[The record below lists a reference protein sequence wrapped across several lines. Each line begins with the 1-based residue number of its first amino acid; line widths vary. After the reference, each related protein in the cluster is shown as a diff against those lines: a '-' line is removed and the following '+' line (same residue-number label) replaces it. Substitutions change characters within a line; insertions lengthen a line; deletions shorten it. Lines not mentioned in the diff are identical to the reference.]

1 MRIAELAGRE
11 VTPALVR
18 LVEALDV
25 EAPSDYRELAALLAL
40 AWSEAPP
47 RRVGLGGGQGAG
59 KSTLARLVAE
69 ACTRLGI
76 STCVLGLDDF
86 YLDRSARRRL
96 AESTHPLLET
106 RGPPGTHD
114 VALLRE
120 TLQSLERPQEVEI
133 PTFDKGLDDRA
144 GGRRVGGPFDL
155 VVLEGWCVGAAP
167 LDPNSLA
174 TPCNALEA
182 REDPTGQWRRFMAA
196 QLAELYAPLWEEIE
210 AWVMLGVPDLESVR
224 RWRAQQEA
232 ALPSDRRMDAEAL
245 ERFVQHFERVTLSM
259 LSQPRRPGEITI
271 GLGPDHRIVEIEW
284 AEGSGGSPG
293 QSAAPTD
300 DPEDGSEL

>member
-1 MRIAELAGRE
+1 MRITALAGRE
-11 VTPALVR
+11 ATPALR
-18 LVEALDV
+18 GLVDALDP

-40 AWSEAPP
+40 AWREAPP

-59 KSTLARLVAE
+59 KSTLARLVAD

-76 STCVLGLDDF
+76 TTCVLGLDDY

-120 TLQSLERPQEVEI
+120 TLQRLEQPGEVEI
-133 PTFDKGLDDRA
+133 PIFDKGLDDRA
-144 GGRRVGGPFDL
+144 GWRRVRGPFDL

-167 LDPNSLA
+167 LDPSSLV

-182 REDPTGQWRRFMAA
+182 REDPTGEWRRFMAA
-196 QLAELYAPLWEEIE
+196 QLAEVYAPLWQEIE
-210 AWVMLGVPDLESVR
+210 AWVVLAVPDLESVR
-224 RWRAQQEA
+224 RWRAEQEA
-232 ALPSDRRMDAEAL
+232 ALPSDRRMNAEGL

-259 LSQPRRPGEITI
+259 ASQPRRPGEITVE
-271 GLGPDHRIVEIEW
+271 LGPDHRIVEIEW
-284 AEGSGGSPG
+284 GEGNNGSPG
-293 QSAAPTD
+293 SVEAPSHD
-300 DPEDGSEL
+300 QGNRSEP